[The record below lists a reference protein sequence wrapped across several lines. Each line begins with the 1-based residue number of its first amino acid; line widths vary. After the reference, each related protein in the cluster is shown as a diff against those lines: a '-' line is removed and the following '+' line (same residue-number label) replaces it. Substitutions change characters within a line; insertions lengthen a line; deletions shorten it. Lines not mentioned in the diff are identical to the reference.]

1 MSDGHWVAF
10 DVNTQ
15 TPHAHHNKSSQQN
28 NDTYYSKK
36 TSNKFEW
43 SGDNDDILED
53 LYNEGKSID
62 YLASYFKVSKK
73 YIENRLDKLG
83 LLKTINNTSQ
93 TTGELWTDDEEEFL
107 VISKANGVSNY
118 EIAKELSR
126 TEKAVERK
134 YSKIPSYRRDQILS
148 SNNQSNNHT
157 KLNVYDKSM
166 IAKYVYKAL
175 ENQRAIKINYETE
188 NDRIKSERT
197 IYPLKVHKYG
207 DKKYIEAFCKLR
219 DENRMFRIS
228 NITKL
233 DYLQTEFA
241 GNIYK
246 STMTYKP
253 YENTKQTYDSSY
265 NSYKTT
271 SNTQTYN
278 QSNRVSSEPSFIE
291 KYWILLLFLFIGF
304 CAWVSD

>member
-1 MSDGHWVAF
+1 MVGNCINLNLISPYFIIKYILFMSKALTFVVKDKFKADVNGHWVAF

-15 TPHAHHNKSSQQN
+15 TPHAHHKKSSQQN

-175 ENQRAIKINYETE
+175 ENQRAIKINETE
-188 NDRIKSERT
+188 NDRIKVRE
-197 IYPLKVHKYG
+197 
-207 DKKYIEAFCKLR
+207 
-219 DENRMFRIS
+219 
-228 NITKL
+228 
-233 DYLQTEFA
+233 Q
-241 GNIYK
+241 
-246 STMTYKP
+246 STH
-253 YENTKQTYDSSY
+253 
-265 NSYKTT
+265 
-271 SNTQTYN
+271 
-278 QSNRVSSEPSFIE
+278 
-291 KYWILLLFLFIGF
+291 
-304 CAWVSD
+304 